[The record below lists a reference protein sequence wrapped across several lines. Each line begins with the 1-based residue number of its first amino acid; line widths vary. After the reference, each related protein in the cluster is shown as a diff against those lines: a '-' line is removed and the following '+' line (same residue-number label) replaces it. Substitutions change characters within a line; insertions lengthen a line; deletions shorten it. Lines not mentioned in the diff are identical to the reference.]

1 MNSVLR
7 APRRFLGTFTTLLAV
22 NLLVTTSHFS
32 TSYVNSSFLSS
43 FFSSEH
49 LSLLYVANAL
59 IALLFLSQV
68 AHVVRRI
75 GVRELALSSTV
86 LLGSAVFLLGIS
98 TERLSV
104 VFFFITQAILL
115 LTLRYLLDLYVES
128 LSRGEEETGSTRS
141 LFITAGNTGVL
152 LAPLIGAV
160 AVVGSLFTPVYVIA
174 TLLLIPALLIIA
186 GPLRSLTPVV
196 PPTETSVVRR
206 IREIFC
212 CRVELRRIMTA
223 HGLAQLFFA
232 GSIIYVPLYLFSEG
246 VSWQIIGTISALSV
260 LPYLVLEIPLGTLAD
275 RAWGE
280 KEITLAGLF
289 ITGGSLVLMSTTPLS
304 EFIVWTLWYLL
315 ANVGGALIEVGTES
329 YFFKQVTESDADLIG
344 AFRMLRPLGG
354 LGAPLLAALTL
365 PFVGLAGVFAVFGAA
380 LLLGLVPLKDLTD
393 TR

>member
-1 MNSVLR
+1 MNSALGT
-7 APRRFLGTFTTLLAV
+7 PRRFLGTFTTLLTL

-49 LSLLYVANAL
+49 ISLLYVANAL
-59 IALLFLSQV
+59 ISILFLTQV
-68 AHVVRRI
+68 ARLVRHL
-75 GVRELALSSTV
+75 GVRELATSITV
-86 LLGSAVFLLGIS
+86 LLGSAVFLLGVS
-98 TERLSV
+98 TEHVSAA
-104 VFFFITQAILL
+104 FFFITQALLL

-128 LSRGEEETGSTRS
+128 LSRGENETGSTRS

-152 LAPLIGAV
+152 LAPLVGAV
-160 AVVGSLFTPVYVIA
+160 AVVGSLFTPVYVVA
-174 TLLLIPALLIIA
+174 ALLLIPALLIIA
-186 GPLRSLTPVV
+186 GPLRSLAPVM
-196 PPTETSVVRR
+196 PTTETSVVAR

-212 CRVELRRIMTA
+212 CRVELRRIMVA
-223 HGLAQLFFA
+223 HGLVQLFFA
-232 GSIIYVPLYLFSEG
+232 GTIIYVPLYLFSEG

-289 ITGGSLVLMSTTPLS
+289 ITGGSLILMSTTPLS

-354 LGAPLLAALTL
+354 VGAPLLAALTL
-365 PFVGLAGVFAVFGAA
+365 PTVGLGGVFAVFGAT
-380 LLLGLVPLKDLTD
+380 LLLGLVPLKNLTD